1 MTLWVPDIHYGLL
14 LILRDQ
20 KLLLEANWNFTHDA
34 LQEMGAQFH
43 KAMFRNKSMWMK
55 RMTFLKDLYFVSPKK
70 YLVIWLTILGNTV
83 I

>member
-1 MTLWVPDIHYGLL
+1 MPDIHYQLL

-43 KAMFRNKSMWMK
+43 KAMFRNKSMWVK
-55 RMTFLKDLYFVSPKK
+55 RMTFLKVDMKWKLLILDMKVQEKLERKP
-70 YLVIWLTILGNTV
+70 LTFS
-83 I
+83 